1 MSIVSQITEDIKTAM
16 KAKDRDTL
24 DALRAAKSEFL
35 LAATSK
41 GAEGEVDDE
50 TAMKVLQKLLKQR
63 MESADLYAN
72 QNREDLGADELRQ
85 ADVLSRYLPKP
96 MDDSELEQAIAAIVS
111 ETGASGM
118 ADMGKVMGAASKKLA
133 GKADGK
139 RISSFVKAALN

>member
-16 KAKDRDTL
+16 KAKDQDTL

-72 QNREDLGADELRQ
+72 QNREDLRADELRQ

-118 ADMGKVMGAASKKLA
+118 ADMGRVMGAASKKLA

>member
-1 MSIVSQITEDIKTAM
+1 MSIVSQITEDIKAAM

-50 TAMKVLQKLLKQR
+50 SAMKVLQKLLKQR
-63 MESADLYAN
+63 MESAEMYAE
-72 QNREDLGADELRQ
+72 QNREDLRADELRQ
-85 ADVLSRYLPKP
+85 AEVLSRYLPKP
-96 MDDSELEQAIAAIVS
+96 MNDADLEQEIASIVS
-111 ETGASGM
+111 ETGASTM
-118 ADMGKVMGAASKKLA
+118 ADMGKVMGMASKKLA

-139 RISSFVKAALN
+139 RISSFVRAALN

>member
-72 QNREDLGADELRQ
+72 QNREDLRADELRQ

-118 ADMGKVMGAASKKLA
+118 ADMCKVMGAASKKLA

>member
-63 MESADLYAN
+63 MESADLYAE
-72 QNREDLGADELRQ
+72 QNREDLRADELKQ

-96 MDDSELEQAIAAIVS
+96 MDDSELEEAIAAIVS
-111 ETGASGM
+111 ETGANSM

>member
-72 QNREDLGADELRQ
+72 QNREDLRADELRQ

-118 ADMGKVMGAASKKLA
+118 ADMGRVMGAASKKLA

>member
-133 GKADGK
+133 GKTDGK

>member
-72 QNREDLGADELRQ
+72 QNREDLRADELRQ
-85 ADVLSRYLPKP
+85 ADTLTLFT
-96 MDDSELEQAIAAIVS
+96 
-111 ETGASGM
+111 ETHG
-118 ADMGKVMGAASKKLA
+118 
-133 GKADGK
+133 
-139 RISSFVKAALN
+139 

>member
-63 MESADLYAN
+63 IESADLYAK
-72 QNREDLGADELRQ
+72 QNRDDLRADELKQ

-96 MDDSELEQAIAAIVS
+96 MDDAELEQEIASIVS
-111 ETGASGM
+111 ETGASNMG
-118 ADMGKVMGAASKKLA
+118 DMGKVMGIASKKLA

-139 RISSFVKAALN
+139 RISSFARAALS